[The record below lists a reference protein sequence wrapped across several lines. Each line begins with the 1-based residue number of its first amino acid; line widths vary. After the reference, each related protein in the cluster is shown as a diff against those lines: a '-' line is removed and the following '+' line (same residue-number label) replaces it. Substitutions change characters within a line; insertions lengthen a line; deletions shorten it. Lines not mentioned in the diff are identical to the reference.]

1 MIVALLSSAVSYIID
16 TRYGLLGVLTTF
28 LVSLFAANIV
38 KGVGTA
44 ELLGGAIAAA
54 LVYAI
59 VQYLGL

>member
-1 MIVALLSSAVSYIID
+1 MIVALLSSAISYIVD
-16 TRYGLLGVLTTF
+16 VKYGLLGVLATF

-54 LVYAI
+54 LVYI
-59 VQYLGL
+59 VVHYLGI